1 MSFLLEKLTITKN
14 DFIIVIGVI
23 DIQLFN
29 LMKASFLNPEK
40 LSAARSL
47 NKKKIILYLIVLSF
61 ITAVPTW
68 IQGNKLIADFKRDGQ
83 KIAEQLPS
91 FKIED
96 DQLVTEEGTKSFI
109 YQTDSIIFTFD
120 PTGEQTPEDVKKNTI
135 GTTIGLALLKDG
147 LYLSAPGYPGDISYS
162 KMNGLDN
169 TFFADL
175 FLGMERVS
183 SVIFILSFILIWLVN
198 LLIVVIYNL
207 LYTVFANL
215 VSTFSR
221 RSLRFSDNW
230 KIVLFASTLPTVF
243 FAVLNS
249 FQLTPYLQLEAT
261 LAITI
266 YFYYL
271 AIKKIPK
278 EKIIKK

>member
-1 MSFLLEKLTITKN
+1 
-14 DFIIVIGVI
+14 
-23 DIQLFN
+23 
-29 LMKASFLNPEK
+29 MK
-40 LSAARSL
+40 
-47 NKKKIILYLIVLSF
+47 
-61 ITAVPTW
+61 
-68 IQGNKLIADFKRDGQ
+68 
-83 KIAEQLPS
+83 
-91 FKIED
+91 
-96 DQLVTEEGTKSFI
+96 
-109 YQTDSIIFTFD
+109 
-120 PTGEQTPEDVKKNTI
+120 
-135 GTTIGLALLKDG
+135 
-147 LYLSAPGYPGDISYS
+147 
-162 KMNGLDN
+162 
-169 TFFADL
+169 
-175 FLGMERVS
+175 RVS
-183 SVIFILSFILIWLVN
+183 ILIFIFSFILIWLVS
-198 LLIVVIYNL
+198 LLIVIIYNL

-261 LAITI
+261 LAVTI